1 MSCYAYSRTNKTV
14 FVYKK
19 KNGNHFIRSALLKS
33 VCKGNTHSVCIFHI
47 NLFQNQFPM
56 QKKKKKIR
64 VVDPMGIRDIENT
77 IGKNEGKVK
86 RIKKTF
92 LLKGKASE

>member
-1 MSCYAYSRTNKTV
+1 MHISYQFISKSISDA
-14 FVYKK
+14 KK
-19 KNGNHFIRSALLKS
+19 
-33 VCKGNTHSVCIFHI
+33 V
-47 NLFQNQFPM
+47 
-56 QKKKKKIR
+56 R